1 MYTMKFYKNLSEN
14 NDIDKVLSDEKIV
27 LGEPRGSVNLLS
39 PEIRANGKEY
49 GITFNSYNYCYI
61 VELERYY
68 YIDSFRFYPNG
79 LVEMSMS
86 VDVLM
91 TYKDDI
97 RASSGLILKQ
107 RDYNPY
113 YGDYDTE
120 GRSDLDT
127 LEFKD
132 PFSHD
137 GEFVIVAMRG

>member
-14 NDIDKVLSDEKIV
+14 NDVDKVLTDEKIV
-27 LGEPRGSVNLLS
+27 LGEPRNYIDLLT

-61 VELERYY
+61 VELERFY
-68 YIDSFRFYPNG
+68 YIESFRFFPSG
-79 LVEMSMS
+79 LVEMSMK

-107 RDYNPY
+107 RNYNPY
-113 YGDYDTE
+113 YGEYDTE
-120 GRSDLDT
+120 GRTDLET
-127 LEFKD
+127 KEFKD
-132 PFSHD
+132 PFKHD

>member
-14 NDIDKVLSDEKIV
+14 NDVDKVLTDEKIV
-27 LGEPRGSVNLLS
+27 LGEPRGAVNVLA

-79 LVEMSMS
+79 LVEMNMS

-91 TYKDDI
+91 TYKEDI

-107 RDYNPY
+107 RVYNPY
-113 YGDYDTE
+113 YGEYDTE
-120 GRSDLDT
+120 GRTDLET
-127 LEFKD
+127 KEFKD
-132 PFSHD
+132 PFNHD

>member
-14 NDIDKVLSDEKIV
+14 NDVDKVLTDEKIV
-27 LGEPRGSVNLLS
+27 LGEPRGAVNILS
-39 PEIRANGKEY
+39 PVIRANGKEY
-49 GITFNSYNYCYI
+49 GITYNTFNYCYI

-68 YIDSFRFYPNG
+68 YIDSFQFYANG
-79 LVEMSMS
+79 LVEMNMS

-107 RDYNPY
+107 RVYNPY

-120 GRSDLDT
+120 SRADLDT
-127 LEFKD
+127 LTFND
-132 PFSHD
+132 PFNHD